1 MGKIS
6 SNFKQFCSDIFKL
19 MRKPVVSVLS
29 GHLAF
34 FFLLS
39 AIPIILIIGI
49 AANTFSFSIESF
61 INFLRVS
68 LPASTSE
75 LIIPLFSGKALDI
88 NIVFLLI
95 SALYLISC
103 GTNSIIMVA
112 ANIYN
117 VKTNLYKNFI
127 KSFIITILLL
137 LLFIFLVIVLIVGSK
152 FLLILS
158 ELPNMSLIS
167 ANSVKIF
174 NFIKWPISIVVIYF
188 TLKIIYVLTPNKSIS
203 IKSVTKGSL
212 FTTILWVIFTAIYS
226 IYSMNISPYTTYF
239 GSASSIVILM
249 VWIYAMSYIFVLGM
263 IINAVEDKHNYTD
276 LEKTLT
282 NIMK

>member
-1 MGKIS
+1 MKKIS
-6 SNFKQFCSDIFKL
+6 KSFKSYCADIFRL

-39 AIPIILIIGI
+39 AIPIILLIGI
-49 AANTFSFSIESF
+49 AANTFSFSIASF
-61 INFLRVS
+61 IDFLKSS

-75 LIIPLFSGKALDI
+75 LIIPLFSGKALNI
-88 NIVFLLI
+88 NIIFLLI

-103 GTNSIIMVA
+103 GTNAIIKVA
-112 ANIYN
+112 CNIYD
-117 VKTNLYKNFI
+117 VKTNAYKNII
-127 KSFIITILLL
+127 KSFIMTIILLF
-137 LLFIFLVIVLIVGSK
+137 LFVFLIIVLIVGSK

-158 ELPNMSLIS
+158 ELPNMTIIS
-167 ANSVKIF
+167 NNSVKIF
-174 NFIKWPISIVVIYF
+174 SFIKWPISVIVIYF
-188 TLKIIYVLTPNKSIS
+188 TLKIVYVLAPNKSIN

-212 FTTILWVIFTAIYS
+212 FTTVLWIIFTAIYS
-226 IYSMNISPYTTYF
+226 LYSMNVSPYTTYF
-239 GSASSIVILM
+239 GSASSIVVLM
-249 VWIYAMSYIFVLGM
+249 LWIYFMAFIFVVGM
-263 IINAVEDKHNYTD
+263 MINAVEEKNNYID

>member
-1 MGKIS
+1 MEKKS
-6 SNFKQFCSDIFKL
+6 KDFKSYCADIFRL

-39 AIPIILIIGI
+39 AIPIILLIGI
-49 AANTFSFSIESF
+49 AANTFSFSIASF
-61 INFLRVS
+61 IDFLKVS

-75 LIIPLFSGKALDI
+75 LVIPLFSGKALSI
-88 NIVFLLI
+88 NFVFLLI

-103 GTNSIIMVA
+103 GTNAIIMVA
-112 ANIYN
+112 SNIYN
-117 VKTNLYKNFI
+117 VKSNLYKNII
-127 KSFIITILLL
+127 KSFIITIVLLF
-137 LLFIFLVIVLIVGSK
+137 LFIFLIIILIVGSK

-158 ELPNMSLIS
+158 ELPNMTIIS
-167 ANSVKIF
+167 NNSVKIF

-188 TLKIIYVLTPNKSIS
+188 TLKVIYVLAPNKSINA
-203 IKSVTKGSL
+203 KSVTKGSL

-226 IYSMNISPYTTYF
+226 LYSMNISPYTTYF
-239 GSASSIVILM
+239 GSASSIVVLM
-249 VWIYAMSYIFVLGM
+249 IWIYAMAFIFVIGM
-263 IINAVEDKHNYTD
+263 IINAVEEKHNYVD

-282 NIMK
+282 NIMR

>member
-1 MGKIS
+1 MEKKS
-6 SNFKQFCSDIFKL
+6 KDFKSYCADIFRL

-39 AIPIILIIGI
+39 AIPIILLIGI
-49 AANTFSFSIESF
+49 AANTFSFSIDSF
-61 INFLRVS
+61 ISFLQQS

-75 LIIPLFSGKALDI
+75 LVIPLFSGRALNI
-88 NIVFLLI
+88 NIVFLLL

-112 ANIYN
+112 SNIYD
-117 VKTNLYKNFI
+117 VKTNFYKNFI
-127 KSFIITILLL
+127 KSFLITLL
-137 LLFIFLVIVLIVGSK
+137 LLFLFVFLIIVLIVGSK

-158 ELPNMSLIS
+158 ELPNMNIIS
-167 ANSVKIF
+167 DNSVKIF
-174 NFIKWPISIVVIYF
+174 NYIKWPISIIVIYF
-188 TLKIIYVLTPNKSIS
+188 TLKIIYVLAPNKSIN

-212 FTTILWVIFTAIYS
+212 FTTGLWIVFTAIYS
-226 IYSMNISPYTTYF
+226 LYSMNISPYTTYF
-239 GSASSIVILM
+239 GSAASIVVLM
-249 VWIYAMSYIFVLGM
+249 IWIYFMAYIFVIGM
-263 IINAVEDKHNYTD
+263 IINAIEEKNSYVD

-282 NIMK
+282 NIIK

>member
-1 MGKIS
+1 MKKRFQ
-6 SNFKQFCSDIFKL
+6 NFKEFCIDIFRL

-29 GHLAF
+29 GNLAF

-39 AIPIILIIGI
+39 AIPIILLIGV
-49 AANTFSFSIESF
+49 AANTFSFSIASF
-61 INFLRVS
+61 IDFLKQS

-75 LIIPLFSGKALDI
+75 LIIPLFSGRALNI

-112 ANIYN
+112 SNVYD
-117 VKTNLYKNFI
+117 VKTNVYKNYI
-127 KSFIITILLL
+127 KSFLITIILLF
-137 LLFIFLVIVLIVGSK
+137 LFIFLVLVLIVGSK

-158 ELPNMSLIS
+158 ELPNMNIIS
-167 ANSVKIF
+167 DNNVKIF
-174 NFIKWPISIVVIYF
+174 NFLKWPVSIIVIYF
-188 TLKIIYVLTPNKSIS
+188 TLKIIYVLAPNKSINT
-203 IKSVTKGSL
+203 KSVTKGSL
-212 FTTILWVIFTAIYS
+212 FTTIFWVIFTAIYS
-226 IYSMNISPYTTYF
+226 IYSMNISPYNTYF
-239 GSASSIVILM
+239 GSAASIVILM
-249 VWIYAMSYIFVLGM
+249 VWIYFMAYIFVIGM
-263 IINAVEDKHNYTD
+263 IINAVEEKNNYVD

>member
-1 MGKIS
+1 MKKMFKDFK
-6 SNFKQFCSDIFKL
+6 NFCIDVFRL

-49 AANTFSFSIESF
+49 AANTFSFSIDSF
-61 INFLRVS
+61 KDFLRLS

-75 LIIPLFSGKALDI
+75 LILPLFSGKALSI
-88 NIVFLLI
+88 NLTFLII
-95 SALYLISC
+95 SALYLISG
-103 GTNSIIMVA
+103 GTNAIIKTA
-112 ANIYN
+112 STIYN
-117 VKTNLYKNFI
+117 VKTNPYKNII
-127 KSFIITILLL
+127 KSFIITLL
-137 LLFIFLVIVLIVGSK
+137 LLFLSIFLIVILIVGSK

-158 ELPNMSLIS
+158 ELPNMNIIS
-167 ANSVKIF
+167 DNSVKIF
-174 NFIKWPISIVVIYF
+174 NFIKWPISVIVIYF
-188 TLKIIYVLTPNKSIS
+188 GLKFVYVLTPNKSIS

-212 FTTILWVIFTAIYS
+212 FTTVLWIVFTSIYS
-226 IYSMNISPYTTYF
+226 FYSMNIAPYNTYY
-239 GSASSIVILM
+239 GSAASIVILM
-249 VWIYAMSYIFVLGM
+249 VWIYTMAYIFVIGM
-263 IINAVEDKHNYTD
+263 TINAVEDNNNYTD

>member
-1 MGKIS
+1 MKKIS
-6 SNFKQFCSDIFKL
+6 KSFKSYCADIFRL

-39 AIPIILIIGI
+39 AIPIILLIGI
-49 AANTFSFSIESF
+49 AANTFSFSIASF
-61 INFLRVS
+61 IDFLKSS

-75 LIIPLFSGKALDI
+75 LVIPLFSGKALNI
-88 NIVFLLI
+88 NIIFLLI

-103 GTNSIIMVA
+103 GTNAIIKVA
-112 ANIYN
+112 CNIYD
-117 VKTNLYKNFI
+117 VKTNAYKNII
-127 KSFIITILLL
+127 KSFIMTIILLF
-137 LLFIFLVIVLIVGSK
+137 LFIFLIIVLIVGSK

-158 ELPNMSLIS
+158 ELPNMTIIS
-167 ANSVKIF
+167 NNSVKIF
-174 NFIKWPISIVVIYF
+174 SFIKWPISIIVIYF
-188 TLKIIYVLTPNKSIS
+188 TLKIVYVLAPNKSIN

-212 FTTILWVIFTAIYS
+212 FTTVLWIIFTAIYS
-226 IYSMNISPYTTYF
+226 LYSMNVSPYTTYF
-239 GSASSIVILM
+239 GSASSIVVLM
-249 VWIYAMSYIFVLGM
+249 LWIYFMAFIFVVGM
-263 IINAVEDKHNYTD
+263 MINAVEEKNNYID